1 MKIINL
7 IELTSWL
14 DEIFELSNLQQ
25 KEFGINSVYQI
36 FPEYFVIRVN
46 KFNDITKNRLDEWI
60 YFLKNEMIKDDFR
73 AKGLDKAQQTLD
85 IMKLKDEDR
94 RAYNRKLE
102 NLSLEKSLARSR
114 EIEAEERGRVDGEY
128 QKQIEIAKS
137 SLKENINIKTISIIT
152 GLTIEEIKNL

>member
-1 MKIINL
+1 VKIINL

-60 YFLKNEMIKDDFR
+60 YFLKNEMIKDDFK